1 MFAPVTDCQVLICG
15 GMGSPAYA
23 KAQAAGLDIVLT
35 GGEIRATVQA
45 YLDGK
50 ISSDERRVHKH

>member
-1 MFAPVTDCQVLICG
+1 VF
-15 GMGSPAYA
+15 
-23 KAQAAGLDIVLT
+23 LT
-35 GGEIRATVQA
+35 NGEIQTTVQA